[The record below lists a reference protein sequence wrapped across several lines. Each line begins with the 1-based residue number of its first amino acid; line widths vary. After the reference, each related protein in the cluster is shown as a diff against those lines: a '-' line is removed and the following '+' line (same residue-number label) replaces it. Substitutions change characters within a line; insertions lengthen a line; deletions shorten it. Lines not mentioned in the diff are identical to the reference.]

1 MCVIVFE
8 SEYVCVCVLVCGINT
23 HFPVGILIVCVLE
36 VGQST
41 HYFPVDLLIFIFEY
55 VCVCVLV

>member
-1 MCVIVFE
+1 M
-8 SEYVCVCVLVCGINT
+8 CVCVLVCGINT

-41 HYFPVDLLIFIFEY
+41 HYFPVDLLILY
-55 VCVCVLV
+55 LSMCVCAFVSVYAI